1 MRHRLVASILA
12 IAPLAAQTTWTVCA
26 SGGPGVQFVTLDAAV
41 AAASDGDV
49 ILCLQPQFGM
59 TLTGFT
65 TSKGLTI
72 LGVGPAAIP
81 IYATTGSAIVV
92 QNVPSNR
99 AFRMAG
105 FQFIQDGQLRID
117 VQSCAGSVHFEDI
130 GARDV
135 DFFFPTVPSISIAG
149 SASVT
154 LKQVRTFG
162 TPALQ
167 ASNSRVL
174 LEQCALGEPI
184 NGLRGG
190 AGLRASNCE
199 IDLVQCVVDTASTS
213 IAPSVYVP
221 AIDAVDCVLRIA
233 GDSSARIAGAAL
245 GQPGGIPIVAT
256 RSATYLD
263 PRVTLVEGLG
273 QPTIL
278 ATGSLALQSVPASWT
293 STATLGQNLTIRTA
307 GPAGSAL
314 FLAIGAAAALQSTI
328 FGTLG
333 LDVLQ
338 PYSFV
343 GAASPGAT
351 GTATWTL
358 GVPAAL
364 PLGLAFCAQAV
375 VAHQGQLTLAQPS
388 QFVIRG

>member
-1 MRHRLVASILA
+1 
-12 IAPLAAQTTWTVCA
+12 
-26 SGGPGVQFVTLDAAV
+26 
-41 AAASDGDV
+41 
-49 ILCLQPQFGM
+49 
-59 TLTGFT
+59 
-65 TSKGLTI
+65 
-72 LGVGPAAIP
+72 
-81 IYATTGSAIVV
+81 
-92 QNVPSNR
+92 
-99 AFRMAG
+99 
-105 FQFIQDGQLRID
+105 
-117 VQSCAGSVHFEDI
+117 
-130 GARDV
+130 
-135 DFFFPTVPSISIAG
+135 
-149 SASVT
+149 
-154 LKQVRTFG
+154 
-162 TPALQ
+162 
-167 ASNSRVL
+167 
-174 LEQCALGEPI
+174 
-184 NGLRGG
+184 
-190 AGLRASNCE
+190 
-199 IDLVQCVVDTASTS
+199 
-213 IAPSVYVP
+213 
-221 AIDAVDCVLRIA
+221 VDCVLRIA